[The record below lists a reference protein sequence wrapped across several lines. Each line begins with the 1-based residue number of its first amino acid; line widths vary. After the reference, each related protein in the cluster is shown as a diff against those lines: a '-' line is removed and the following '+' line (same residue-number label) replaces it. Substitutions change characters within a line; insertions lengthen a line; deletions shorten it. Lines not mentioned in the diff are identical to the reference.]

1 MPCLLLVRRPALL
14 GLALLCLFGTG
25 SARADDTILRLAETA
40 TVMVT
45 PDELAASLRAEAVA
59 PTSQDAQRRVN
70 DMMRD
75 AVAAAK
81 AVPGVTISTG
91 GYNVW
96 RVAPSIADRNE
107 RWQAGQSLS
116 LSGKDG
122 EAMLRLVG
130 DLQQK
135 GLVEGSLGWRLSR
148 ETERT
153 ARKEATKEALAGLRG
168 RADEAAEVLG
178 LKFASFKEVRLDS
191 VSPPLIPRQQTGVL
205 RASMAGAVPPPTA
218 ERDDLPVSAS
228 AEADI
233 VLKPR

>member
-1 MPCLLLVRRPALL
+1 MPRLPLVRRPVVL
-14 GLALLCLFGTG
+14 GLALLCLSGAG
-25 SARADDTILRLAETA
+25 SAWADDTVLRLAETA

-45 PDELAASLRAEAVA
+45 PDELAASLRAEAAA

-81 AVPGVTISTG
+81 AVPGVIVSTG

-96 RVAPSIADRNE
+96 RVAPSITDRNE
-107 RWQAGQSLS
+107 RWQAGQTLS

-122 EAMLRLVG
+122 EALLRLVG

-135 GLVEGSLGWRLSR
+135 GLAEGSLGWRLSR
-148 ETERT
+148 DAERT
-153 ARKEATKEALAGLRG
+153 ARKQATKDALAGLRG
-168 RADEAAEVLG
+168 RADEAADVLG
-178 LKFASFKEVRLDS
+178 LKFGSFKEVRLDS
-191 VSPPLIPRQQTGVL
+191 VSPPLIPRQQTGVM
-205 RASMAGAVPPPTA
+205 RASMAGAAPPPTA

-233 VLKPR
+233 LLKPR